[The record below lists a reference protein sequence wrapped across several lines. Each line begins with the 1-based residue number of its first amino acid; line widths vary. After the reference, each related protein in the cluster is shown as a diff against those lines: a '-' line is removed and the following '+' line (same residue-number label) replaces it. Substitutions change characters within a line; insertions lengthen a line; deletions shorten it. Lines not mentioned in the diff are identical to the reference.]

1 MFFAKVYD
9 FSFGFMNVQKH
20 TSPTELKI
28 KPAATYYTSQYLLAQ
43 SYPNLQLFSN
53 SSFFVPV
60 TIQSSDA
67 TTLER
72 SPFGSYMSF
81 SDGSLASF
89 TSFEEEVV
97 ASLKTDGCTKMV
109 ARHPS
114 PIYSDYVDR
123 EWLAKVG
130 YAVIFEDINQ
140 HIDLTIGWEDR
151 LHKMQLRKL
160 KSLQEDG
167 FSFQVISPR
176 DIEIVHQF
184 LTVCRLAQGLD
195 INISLEKLRQLCD
208 SLPNTYNFFGVYRES
223 KLSAVCISVRVT
235 NSIAY
240 YYLAGTSPLFR
251 SKSPMVLL
259 ISGMVAYYRNLGL
272 KTLDLGVSSH
282 EGRPQE
288 TLRLFKN
295 RMGAIET
302 KKPTFSKMIDS

>member
-1 MFFAKVYD
+1 MFFAKDYD
-9 FSFGFMNVQKH
+9 FSFGFMNVRKH

-28 KPAATYYTSQYLLAQ
+28 KPRTTYYTSEYLLAQ

-53 SSFFVPV
+53 SSFFVPFS
-60 TIQSSDA
+60 IQNVDA

-72 SPFGSYMSF
+72 SPFGSYMCF
-81 SDGSLASF
+81 SDGSLVSF
-89 TSFEEEVV
+89 TSFEKEVV
-97 ASLKTDGCTKMV
+97 ASLKIDGCTKLV

-130 YAVIFEDINQ
+130 YAATFEDINQ
-140 HIDLTIGWEDR
+140 HIDLTIDWEDR

-167 FSFQVISPR
+167 FSFQVISHS
-176 DIEIVHQF
+176 DIEVVHQF

-195 INISLEKLRQLCD
+195 INISLEKLHHLCN
-208 SLPNTYNFFGVYRES
+208 SLPNAYDFFGVYRES
-223 KLSAVCISVRVT
+223 KLSAVCISVRAT
-235 NSIAY
+235 DRIAY

-251 SKSPMVLL
+251 SNSPMVLL
-259 ISGMVAYYRNLGL
+259 IAGMVDFYKKLGL
-272 KTLDLGVSSH
+272 KSLDLGVSSH
-282 EGRPQE
+282 EGKPQE
-288 TLRLFKN
+288 TLRIFKN

-302 KKPTFSKMIDS
+302 KKPTFLKMIDS